1 MFQNL
6 KMKQIRKIF
15 CFNLRRLIKDRGYTA
30 ESFAERYDVTT
41 KYIEK
46 LMYYGQW
53 PSDKTI
59 ARLAKAL
66 NAKEID
72 FFSDPKLYKANKKP
86 TKKPPK

>member
-1 MFQNL
+1 
-6 KMKQIRKIF
+6 MKRIRKIF

-30 ESFAERYDVTT
+30 ESFAEHYDVTA

-66 NAKEID
+66 NAKEIE
-72 FFSDPKLYKANKKP
+72 FFIDPGLHKT
-86 TKKPPK
+86 TKKTPKKRPK